1 MSPFPVQMEDHWVS
15 EPGADPA
22 RTQLMWFVTFRD
34 HPEVAEMV
42 AAAQERLAGISG
54 LDLVPRDW
62 LHMTTVVG
70 GFSDEITVDQAE
82 AMSDHARRLLSPVP
96 PVRITLGRILYHPR
110 AIMLDARPHDALDAV
125 VQAVQHATR
134 LATGSEGRLYHNP
147 WVPHIT
153 VAYSNTSGPA
163 APVIEALGREL
174 PSREVAV
181 KSISLISQAPEQL
194 WTWDSISEVQL
205 GA

>member
-1 MSPFPVQMEDHWVS
+1 MSPFPAQMEDHWVPQ
-15 EPGADPA
+15 PGADPA

-42 AAAQERLAGISG
+42 AAAQARLAGLSG
-54 LDLVPRDW
+54 LDLVPREW

-70 GFSDEITVDQAE
+70 GFADEITAGQAE
-82 AMSDHARRLLSPVP
+82 AMTEHARRLLGSLAPA
-96 PVRITLGRILYHPR
+96 RITLGRILYHPR
-110 AIMLDARPHDALDAV
+110 AIMLDARPHDALDPV
-125 VQAVQHATR
+125 VQAVQHATL

-153 VAYSNTSGPA
+153 VAYSNTAGPA
-163 APVIEALGREL
+163 APVIDALGREL
-174 PSREVAV
+174 PSRDVAI

-194 WTWDSISEVQL
+194 WTWRPVSEVQL
-205 GA
+205 AA